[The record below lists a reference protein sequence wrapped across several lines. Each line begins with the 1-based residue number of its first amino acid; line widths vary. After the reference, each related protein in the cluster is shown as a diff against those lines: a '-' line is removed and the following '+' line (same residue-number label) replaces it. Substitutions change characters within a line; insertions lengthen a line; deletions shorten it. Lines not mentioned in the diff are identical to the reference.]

1 MDSFVARDETLDSAR
16 VNAPRQSTNEG
27 LRLAQ
32 SNFLDE
38 LPGIAFAVIT
48 LAWVALSFA
57 HLIWR

>member
-1 MDSFVARDETLDSAR
+1 MESFVARDKTLDSAQ
-16 VNAPRQSTNEG
+16 VNSPTQSTNEG

-48 LAWVALSFA
+48 LAWVVLSLA

>member
-1 MDSFVARDETLDSAR
+1 MDSFVARDKTLEGAR
-16 VNAPRQSTNEG
+16 VDAPRPSTNEG
-27 LRLAQ
+27 LRMAQ